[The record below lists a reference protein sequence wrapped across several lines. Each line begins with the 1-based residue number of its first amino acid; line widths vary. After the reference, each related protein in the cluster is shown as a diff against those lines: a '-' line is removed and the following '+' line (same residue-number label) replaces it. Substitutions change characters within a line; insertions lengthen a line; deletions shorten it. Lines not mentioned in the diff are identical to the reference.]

1 MQNSTDVL
9 VVGAGPAGLSAALM
23 LVRARRA
30 VTVVDAGSG
39 RNRFAEHMHGVL
51 GHEGLAPGELRAR
64 GRAEVE
70 GYGGRFVDGSVSH
83 LDADQDGV
91 TVTLTDGATH
101 RARAVIVATGLS
113 DELPDVPGLAERWG
127 RTVLHC
133 PYCHGWEVRDQ
144 TIGVLTTSPLGAHQA
159 QLLTQWSDDVVVFT
173 AGLGEIDPELRHR
186 LLARGVRLVSSPVVD
201 VRGDGDRIDAVR
213 TADGR
218 EVAVSAIFTAGR
230 PVPHDG
236 FLDGL
241 DLVRTEGP
249 LGAMIQVDR
258 LGRTSHPRIWAAGN
272 VVDPSANVPLSVG
285 TASFVGASVNAALV
299 EEDLD
304 RTAAPAVY
312 WEHRYTGDARMW
324 SGRVNRA
331 VADVAATLPSGTA
344 LDLGC
349 GEGGD
354 ALWLAEQ
361 GWKVTGVDISATAIA
376 RATTAAA
383 SADLTGRALRA
394 GRASRRD
401 AGGLLR
407 SRDGIV
413 PALPRG
419 ARSPRHPACRRIP
432 RRGGRPPARGVARI
446 RPAVVAR
453 RCAAHGLPRPARGA
467 RRTHPRGVR
476 VGDRHRRDPP
486 APRHSRRRHRVHD
499 RRRGTSPP
507 SPVTPPG
514 LISRETASFA
524 RDHG

>member
-30 VTVVDAGSG
+30 VTVVDAGAG

-51 GHEGLAPGELRAR
+51 GHEGLPPGELRSR

-70 GYGGRFVDGSVSH
+70 GYGGRFVDARVA
-83 LDADQDGV
+83 LVEADDESV
-91 TVTLTDGATH
+91 TVTLDDGSVV
-101 RARAVIVATGLS
+101 RARALIVATGLS

-133 PYCHGWEVRDQ
+133 PYCHGWEVRGQ

-173 AGLGEIDPELRHR
+173 AGLGELDPELRHR
-186 LLARGVRLVSSPVVD
+186 LLARGVRLVSSPVVE
-201 VRGDGDRIDAVR
+201 VRGEGDRIDAVR

-241 DLVRTEGP
+241 DLVRAEGP
-249 LGAMIQVDR
+249 MGAMIQVDR

-272 VVDPSANVPLSVG
+272 VVDPSANVPLSMG
-285 TASFVGASVNAALV
+285 TASFVGAGVNAALV

-304 RTAAPAVY
+304 RVAAPAAY
-312 WEHRYTGDARMW
+312 WDSRYAGEERMW
-324 SGRVNRA
+324 SGRVNRT
-331 VADVAATLPSGTA
+331 VADVAVSLPPGTA

-354 ALWLAEQ
+354 VLWLAEQ
-361 GWKVTGVDISATAIA
+361 GWRATGVDISETAVA
-376 RATTAAA
+376 RATAAADAAGLADRARFVGAELPHGMPEGSFDLVSASFLHSPVTLDRLEILRAAA
-383 SADLTGRALRA
+383 SRVA
-394 GRASRRD
+394 
-401 AGGLLR
+401 AGGHLLVVSHASAPPWSHADAQHAVFPDLHEELAALALDPSAWDTVMAEVRPRAVTTPDGTESTIDDAVLLLR
-407 SRDGIV
+407 
-413 PALPRG
+413 
-419 ARSPRHPACRRIP
+419 RR
-432 RRGGRPPARGVARI
+432 
-446 RPAVVAR
+446 
-453 RCAAHGLPRPARGA
+453 
-467 RRTHPRGVR
+467 
-476 VGDRHRRDPP
+476 
-486 APRHSRRRHRVHD
+486 
-499 RRRGTSPP
+499 
-507 SPVTPPG
+507 
-514 LISRETASFA
+514 
-524 RDHG
+524 

>member
-9 VVGAGPAGLSAALM
+9 VIGAGPAGLSAALM

-51 GHEGLAPGELRAR
+51 GHEGLAPGELRSR

-70 GYGGRFVDGSVSH
+70 RYGGRFVAGTVS
-83 LDADQDGV
+83 LVETDDESV
-91 TVTLTDGATH
+91 TVTLVDGSVW
-101 RARAVIVATGLS
+101 RARALVVATGLS
-113 DELPDVPGLAERWG
+113 DELPDIPGLADRWG

-133 PYCHGWEVRDQ
+133 PYCHGWEVRGQ

-173 AGLGEIDPELRHR
+173 AGLGELDPALRHR
-186 LLARGVRLVSSPVVD
+186 LLARGVRLVSSPVVE
-201 VRGDGDRIDAVR
+201 VRGEGNRIDAVR

-258 LGRTSHPRIWAAGN
+258 LGRTSHPRVWAAGN
-272 VVDPSANVPLSVG
+272 VVDPSANVPLSMG
-285 TASFVGASVNAALV
+285 TASFVGAGVNAALV

-304 RTAAPAVY
+304 RVAAPAAY
-312 WEHRYTGDARMW
+312 WEGRYAGDERVW
-324 SGRVNRA
+324 SGRVNRT
-331 VADVAATLPSGTA
+331 VADIAASLPSGTA

-354 ALWLAEQ
+354 ALWLAEH
-361 GWKVTGVDISATAIA
+361 GWQVTGVDISETAIA
-376 RATTAAA
+376 RAREAAA
-383 SADLTGRALRA
+383 SADLADRARFVRA
-394 GRASRRD
+394 ELPGGIPEGAFDLVTASF
-401 AGGLLR
+401 L
-407 SRDGIV
+407 
-413 PALPRG
+413 
-419 ARSPRHPACRRIP
+419 H
-432 RRGGRPPARGVARI
+432 
-446 RPAVVAR
+446 
-453 RCAAHGLPRPARGA
+453 
-467 RRTHPRGVR
+467 
-476 VGDRHRRDPP
+476 
-486 APRHSRRRHRVHD
+486 
-499 RRRGTSPP
+499 
-507 SPVTPPG
+507 SPVTLDRLEILRAAASRVASGGHLLVVSHASVPPWSHADAQHADFPDLHEELAALALDASAWDTVIAETRPRPVTAPDG
-514 LISRETASFA
+514 TASTIDDA
-524 RDHG
+524 VLLLRRRV

>member
-39 RNRFAEHMHGVL
+39 RNRLAEHMHGVL
-51 GHEGLAPGELRAR
+51 GHEGWAPGELRSR

-70 GYGGRFVDGSVSH
+70 AYGGRFVASTVS
-83 LDADQDGV
+83 LVEADDESV
-91 TVTLTDGATH
+91 TVTLVDGSVL
-101 RARAVIVATGLS
+101 RARALVVATGLS
-113 DELPDVPGLAERWG
+113 DELPDIPGLAERWG

-133 PYCHGWEVRDQ
+133 PYCHGWEVRGQ

-173 AGLGEIDPELRHR
+173 AGLGDLDPELRHR
-186 LLARGVRLVSSPVVD
+186 LLARGVRLVSSPVVE

-241 DLVRTEGP
+241 GLVRTEGP
-249 LGAMIQVDR
+249 MGAMIQVDR

-272 VVDPSANVPLSVG
+272 VVDPSANVPLSMG
-285 TASFVGASVNAALV
+285 TASFIGAGVNAALV
-299 EEDLD
+299 EVDLD
-304 RTAAPAVY
+304 RVVAPAAY
-312 WEHRYTGDARMW
+312 WEGRYAGGERMW
-324 SGRVNRA
+324 SGRVNHK
-331 VADVAATLPSGTA
+331 VAEVAASLPAGTA

-354 ALWLAEQ
+354 ALWFAEQ

-376 RATTAAA
+376 RATAAAA
-383 SADLTGRALRA
+383 SADLGERARFVRA
-394 GRASRRD
+394 ELPDGMPEGSFDLVSASF
-401 AGGLLR
+401 L
-407 SRDGIV
+407 
-413 PALPRG
+413 
-419 ARSPRHPACRRIP
+419 H
-432 RRGGRPPARGVARI
+432 
-446 RPAVVAR
+446 
-453 RCAAHGLPRPARGA
+453 
-467 RRTHPRGVR
+467 
-476 VGDRHRRDPP
+476 
-486 APRHSRRRHRVHD
+486 
-499 RRRGTSPP
+499 
-507 SPVTPPG
+507 SPVTRDRIAILRAATSRVAVGGHLLVVSHASVPPWSHADAQHADFPDVHEE
-514 LISRETASFA
+514 LAALALDPSAWETVAAETRPRAVTAPDGTESTIDDA
-524 RDHG
+524 VLLLRRR

>member
-91 TVTLTDGATH
+91 TVTLADGTTH
-101 RARAVIVATGLS
+101 RARALIVATGLS
-113 DELPDVPGLAERWG
+113 DELPDIPGLAERWG

-173 AGLGEIDPELRHR
+173 AGLGELDPELRHR
-186 LLARGVRLVSSPVVD
+186 LLARGVRLVSSPVID

-230 PVPHDG
+230 PVPNDG

-258 LGRTSHPRIWAAGN
+258 LGRTSHPRIWAVGN
-272 VVDPSANVPLSVG
+272 VVDPSANVPLSMG
-285 TASFVGASVNAALV
+285 TASFVGAGVNAALV

-304 RTAAPAVY
+304 RVAAPAAY
-312 WEHRYTGDARMW
+312 WEHRYTGDERMW

-331 VADVAATLPSGTA
+331 VADVAASLPSGTA

-361 GWKVTGVDISATAIA
+361 GWEVTGVDISVTAIA

-383 SADLTGRALRA
+383 SADLGERARFVRA
-394 GRASRRD
+394 E
-401 AGGLLR
+401 LP
-407 SRDGIV
+407 DGMPEGSFDLV
-413 PALPRG
+413 
-419 ARSPRHPACRRIP
+419 
-432 RRGGRPPARGVARI
+432 
-446 RPAVVAR
+446 
-453 RCAAHGLPRPARGA
+453 
-467 RRTHPRGVR
+467 
-476 VGDRHRRDPP
+476 
-486 APRHSRRRHRVHD
+486 
-499 RRRGTSPP
+499 
-507 SPVTPPG
+507 
-514 LISRETASFA
+514 TASFLHSPVA
-524 RDHG
+524 LDRIAILRAAASRVAVGGHLLVVSHASVPPWSHADAQHTVFPDLHEELAELTRDKSAWETVIAETRPRPVTAPDGTDSTIDDGVLLLRRR